1 MRPVNTICL
10 SLAGGLLWMLPA
22 SVFGDDGFP
31 AAALGSLASEEYKD
45 RVQAQRELIAWGQD
59 KPEQAGERLLQEHDA
74 ANDPEVRLRL
84 REALKEIVVAEHQRK
99 DGQGYVGIQMG
110 DLNVAI
116 PGADEQRGGVVVTR
130 VHPDTPAMA
139 AGLQAQDVV
148 VALNDLKWPAGM
160 GARESFAN
168 EIRRLKPGDKVMLEV
183 LRGAELKKIEMTLGV
198 RPMGL
203 DQATVPLLMLPGDPV
218 EDLMKNLKVAEK
230 EAKDA
235 YFDRWLAEKR
245 AAPKKP

>member
-10 SLAGGLLWMLPA
+10 SLAGGILWMLPA
-22 SVFGDDGFP
+22 SVFGDGEFP

-45 RVQAQRELIAWGQD
+45 RVQAQRDLVAWGQE
-59 KPEQAGERLLQEHDA
+59 KPDQAGERLLQEHDA
-74 ANDPEVRLRL
+74 ATDPEVRLRL
-84 REALKEIVVAEHQRK
+84 REALKEVVISEHQRK
-99 DGQGYVGIQMG
+99 DGQGFVGIQMG

-116 PGADEQRGGVVVTR
+116 PGVDEPRGGVVVTR
-130 VHPDTPAMA
+130 VHPDTPAMK

-148 VALNDLKWPAGM
+148 VALNDLKWPAGV

-168 EIRRLKPGDKVMLEV
+168 EIRRHKPGEKVMLEV

-198 RPMGL
+198 RPMGM
-203 DQATVPLLMLPGDPV
+203 DQAVMPLLMLPGDPV
-218 EDLMKNLKVAEK
+218 EDPMANLKVAEK

-245 AAPKKP
+245 AAAGKP